1 MGHSTVVDVAAG
13 LVFRNGRL
21 LITQRPAG
29 SHLAGMWEFPGG
41 KLQPGEAWEAALRR
55 ELEEELGFVASVG
68 PLYQELTHAY
78 PEKTVRLRFHLC
90 QIASGEPSPIEC
102 ADLSWVDRTQ
112 LGDFLFPPADAQ
124 LLARLRQDAAL
135 WINP

>member
-1 MGHSTVVDVAAG
+1 MGSSAVLDVAAG

-41 KLQPGEAWEAALRR
+41 KLQQGESWELALRR
-55 ELEEELGFVASVG
+55 ELQEELGFLASVG
-68 PLYQELTHAY
+68 PLYQEITHAY

-90 QIASGEPSPIEC
+90 QVSSGEPTPIEC
-102 ADLSWVDRTQ
+102 ADLAWVDRAQ
-112 LGDFLFPPADAQ
+112 LGGFPFPPADVQ
-124 LLARLRQDAAL
+124 LLARLQQDTAL
-135 WINP
+135 WVNP